1 MKEQKMIDILNSLVE
16 VHNDRIE
23 GYQIALKESEK
34 AFLEEGDLQRLFTS
48 FIVTSENC
56 KDSLINEITKH
67 GGNPVNGTNTL
78 SKMYRKWMDIKFALT
93 CNDRYTILKSC
104 EHGEGIALEIYNNVI
119 KNNSSELKVYQQKL
133 LGTHYKILKA
143 EKEKVMELF
152 NHSLEHE

>member
-34 AFLEEGDLQRLFTS
+34 AFLEEGDLQRLFTR
-48 FIVTSENC
+48 FIETSENC
-56 KDSLINEITKH
+56 KDALIYEITKY
-67 GGNPVNGTNTL
+67 GGNPVSGTNTL

-104 EHGEGIALEIYNNVI
+104 EHGEGIALEIYNNII

-133 LGTHYKILKA
+133 LGTQFKVLKA